1 MDIHALTAS
10 QLAYIIRLS
19 VFMDN
24 HQTQGNSHFTQILD
38 FVRKLIPM
46 NKWAKKFISGL
57 RHYSAVL

>member
-24 HQTQGNSHFTQILD
+24 HQTQGNWQCTEILD
-38 FVRKLIPM
+38 IIRNLPQLRSAL
-46 NKWAKKFISGL
+46 NTL
-57 RHYSAVL
+57 RHISAVL